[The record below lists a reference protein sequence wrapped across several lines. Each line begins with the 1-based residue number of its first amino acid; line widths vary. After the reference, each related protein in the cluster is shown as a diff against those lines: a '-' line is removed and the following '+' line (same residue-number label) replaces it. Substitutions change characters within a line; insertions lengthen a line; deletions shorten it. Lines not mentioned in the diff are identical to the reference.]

1 MNENEFLTTLDEIN
15 DLPCTFAKA
24 IFRGCCRCDY
34 SHKLLL
40 AEREIIACKS
50 RNAQRRC
57 EEVIPLLRSRAMFAL
72 KLTQI
77 EGKLPHGKEVKVQCG
92 ALLSLR
98 QQMENLE
105 VLPAKVDDID
115 ILLTQAI
122 KQYHTIES
130 FPYSQMMTAISHFS
144 VRPQKN

>member
-1 MNENEFLTTLDEIN
+1 MNENEFLTTLDKVN

-24 IFRGCCRCDY
+24 LFRGCCRCGY
-34 SHKLLL
+34 SQKLLL

-50 RNAQRRC
+50 AGAQKRC
-57 EEVIPLLRSRAMFAL
+57 EEVIPVLRSRAMFAL

-98 QQMENLE
+98 QQIDMLE
-105 VLPAKVDDID
+105 HLPEKVDDID
-115 ILLTQAI
+115 LLLNQAI
-122 KQYHTIES
+122 EHYKTTDA
-130 FPYSQMMTAISHFS
+130 FPFSQMMTAITHFS
-144 VRPQKN
+144 VRPQKS